1 MFWKSVQV
9 FLWFLSMIS
18 VVWYETVSRK
28 QVESYGTVFSKLF
41 YRWAGSRIAGIV
53 VKITRNSDNTLVNLK
68 IVQLVPCRLD
78 RFDFFRNIA
87 SFNKR
92 QRLTG
97 ECDDIG
103 HFCIWAGGWTSSR
116 LVVVLPHFS
125 IPWKRMKKREKMR

>member
-1 MFWKSVQV
+1 M
-9 FLWFLSMIS
+9 
-18 VVWYETVSRK
+18 
-28 QVESYGTVFSKLF
+28 
-41 YRWAGSRIAGIV
+41 
-53 VKITRNSDNTLVNLK
+53 VKITRNSDNSLANLK

-103 HFCIWAGGWTSSR
+103 HFQFFVVYELAAGR
-116 LVVVLPHFS
+116 HPVLWLFNS
-125 IPWKRMKKREKMR
+125 LAENEKNRENVIHLD